1 MFVRITRTSTST
13 DGKNRQKRA
22 NNGNLGHR
30 NSETDVERQMYVI
43 VAKIKVSKSCFFL
56 VE

>member
-1 MFVRITRTSTST
+1 MFIRITRTSTST